1 MRIPKTPPDIAD
13 LFKTVGRDQRK
24 LLEVIQSVS
33 SGTGGDYYHWDDLLY
48 RTPPIGLTH
57 EEWWLGLKMAR
68 ISAANML
75 PSMLDKKESAFS
87 FNLTDPIPER
97 LHEIDLIAG
106 GRGETPS
113 MAGSRG
119 ESPPQGTTSEIRDQD
134 LIGAQI
140 EEAIT
145 SSQLESA
152 TATKRVARQLIR
164 SGRKPRGR
172 SETMIFNNYLTMK
185 MIVEL
190 KTEELTPDLV
200 LHIHEYV
207 TRNTLDD
214 PTASGRIRNSLEDI
228 YVADRE
234 DQVVHRPPHADTLQA
249 RMESMCAF
257 ANGASEGPFI
267 HPVLR
272 SIILHFWLGYDHPF
286 VDGNGRCARALF
298 YWSMLHHGYWL
309 SEYISISRIL
319 LKAPVQYGMSF
330 LYTETDG
337 NDLTYFLLH
346 NLGVIR
352 RSIDALHRFIR
363 KRTEQLK
370 QLESLAQDLDA
381 FNHRQRDLLSHAMRH
396 PGHPYTIKAHQ
407 TLHDV
412 VYETARTDLLE
423 LQERGLFLLEKQG
436 RKWVFTAPEDLEA
449 RLGEERD

>member
-13 LFKTVGRDQRK
+13 LFKTVGTDQKK
-24 LLEVIQSVS
+24 LLEVMQSAS

-48 RTPPIGLTH
+48 RTPPNGLTH

-87 FNLTDPIPER
+87 FNLSDPIPER
-97 LHEIDLIAG
+97 LHEIDLMAG
-106 GRGETPS
+106 GRVEMPSQVTNPET
-113 MAGSRG
+113 RDRYYI
-119 ESPPQGTTSEIRDQD
+119 ES
-134 LIGAQI
+134 QI

-145 SSQLESA
+145 SSQLEGAS
-152 TATKRVARQLIR
+152 TTRRVARQLIR
-164 SGRKPRGR
+164 SGRQPRGR

-185 MIVEL
+185 MIVKL
-190 KTEELTPDLV
+190 KTEKLTPELV
-200 LHIHEYV
+200 LHIHEQV

-214 PTASGRIRNSLEDI
+214 PTAAGRIRNSLEDI

-234 DQVVHRPPHADTLQA
+234 DQVVHRPPHADTLQE

-257 ANGASEGPFI
+257 ANGASEEPFI

-309 SEYISISRIL
+309 CEYISISRIL

-337 NDLTYFLLH
+337 NDLTYFLLY

-363 KRTEQLK
+363 KRAKQLK
-370 QLESLAQDLDA
+370 QLESLVQNLDA
-381 FNHRQRDLLSHAMRH
+381 FNHRQRDVLCHAMRH
-396 PGHPYTIKAHQ
+396 PGHQYTIKAHQ
-407 TLHDV
+407 TVQDV

-436 RKWVFTAPEDLEA
+436 RKWVFTTPEDLEA
-449 RLGEERD
+449 RLVGERD

>member
-13 LFKTVGRDQRK
+13 LFKTVGTDQKK
-24 LLEVIQSVS
+24 LLEVMQSVS
-33 SGTGGDYYHWDDLLY
+33 SGTGCDYYHWDDLLY
-48 RTPPIGLTH
+48 RTPPNGLTH

-97 LHEIDLIAG
+97 LHEIDLMAG

-119 ESPPQGTTSEIRDQD
+119 ESPPQGITSEIRDQY

-145 SSQLESA
+145 SSQLEGA

-164 SGRKPRGR
+164 SGRQPRGR
-172 SETMIFNNYLTMK
+172 SETMIFNNFLTMK

-190 KTEELTPDLV
+190 ETEKLTPELV
-200 LHIHEYV
+200 LHIHEQV

-214 PTASGRIRNSLEDI
+214 PTAAGRIRNSLEDI

-234 DQVVHRPPHADTLQA
+234 GQVVHRPPHADTLQE

-257 ANGASEGPFI
+257 ANGALEEPFI

-309 SEYISISRIL
+309 CEYISISRIL

-330 LYTETDG
+330 LHTETDG

-346 NLGVIR
+346 NLEVIR
-352 RSIDALHRFIR
+352 RSIDELHRFIR

-396 PGHPYTIKAHQ
+396 PGHQYTIKAHQ

-423 LQERGLFLLEKQG
+423 LQKRGLFLLEKRG
-436 RKWVFTAPEDLEA
+436 RKWVFTAPEDLKA

>member
-1 MRIPKTPPDIAD
+1 MKIPKTPPDIAD
-13 LFKTVGRDQRK
+13 LLKTVGEDQK
-24 LLEVIQSVS
+24 KFLEVMQSVS
-33 SGTGGDYYHWDDLLY
+33 SGTSGKYLHWDRLLY
-48 RTPPIGLTH
+48 RKPPNGLTH

-68 ISAANML
+68 LAAANIL
-75 PSMLDKKESAFS
+75 PSMLDKTEGPFS
-87 FNLTDPIPER
+87 YNLTEPVPER
-97 LHEIDLIAG
+97 LHEIDLRAG
-106 GRGETPS
+106 GRIEMPSQVTNPET
-113 MAGSRG
+113 RDRYYI
-119 ESPPQGTTSEIRDQD
+119 ES
-134 LIGAQI
+134 QI

-145 SSQLESA
+145 SSQLEGAS
-152 TATKRVARQLIR
+152 TTRRVAKQLIR

-190 KTEELTPDLV
+190 KTEKMTPELV
-200 LHIHEYV
+200 LQIHENV

-214 PTASGRIRNSLEDI
+214 PVASGRIRNPSEDI
-228 YVADRE
+228 YIADRE
-234 DQVVHRPPHADTLQA
+234 DQVMHRPPHADRLEK

-257 ANGASEGPFI
+257 ANGASEEPFI

-309 SEYISISRIL
+309 CEYISISRIL

-330 LYTETDG
+330 LYTETDD
-337 NDLTYFLLH
+337 NDLTYFVLH
-346 NLGVIR
+346 QLEVIR
-352 RSIDALHRFIR
+352 RSIEELHKFIR

-370 QLESLAQDLDA
+370 QLKSLAKNLDA

-396 PGHPYTIKAHQ
+396 PGHQYTIKAHQ
-407 TLHDV
+407 TLHAV

-423 LQERGLFLLEKQG
+423 LQKRGLFLVKKRG
-436 RKWVFTAPEDLEA
+436 RKWVFTAPKDLEE
-449 RLGEERD
+449 RLVGEDC